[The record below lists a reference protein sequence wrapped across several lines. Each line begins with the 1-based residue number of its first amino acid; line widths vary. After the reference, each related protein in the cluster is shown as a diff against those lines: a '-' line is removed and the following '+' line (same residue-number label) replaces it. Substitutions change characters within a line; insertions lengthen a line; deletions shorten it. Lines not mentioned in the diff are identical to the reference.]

1 MDKNNVDTAKELPTV
16 ISFCSGYGGIER
28 GLDLA
33 GVEHRVLAYVEIE
46 AFAIAN
52 LVNKMEN
59 GLIPPAPIYT
69 DLKTFPAHIFRGCVD
84 ILTGGYPCQP
94 FSAAGKRL
102 GTEDPR
108 HLWPYILDH
117 IKAIRPVRCLFENVE
132 GHISLGLRE
141 VISDLEE
148 DGYSATWG
156 IFSAAEVGAPHQRK
170 RVYIMANSISAGVW
184 DNDRPPAN
192 EGRSAAQFG
201 RADVRQG
208 DREDRSVRPESAG
221 SSSADMADTR
231 DPRPSRAGIE
241 PQPSIKIIEPCD
253 SDSTGECGPD
263 MANADRAGQQTFGN
277 ESRTKWK
284 TGLAGEPSE
293 LANTSSQRFGGES
306 QGQLQQPGRAEVV
319 SAGEELADTGSTGLQ
334 GAKGPRGAGTE
345 RQPNG
350 HSAECG
356 AELADTKS
364 GEPWQQA
371 QWQGGQGVERR
382 SFDKRRSAKPQRETV
397 ADSISARSEIGLSG
411 PERPDE
417 EGQAGMHWPPE
428 PSVGQLV
435 NGNTSRL
442 DGLRRLGI
450 NANERWLQIPC
461 EKDAEACLRELR
473 KYTKALCPPHRS
485 GLDEQQ
491 PFKYTDAL
499 QFLSHVGA
507 PPSGGHPDS
516 GAETA
521 MSALRQNILSAG
533 VVLDTSD
540 APETLW
546 ESLADAEKAWIAMAT
561 CHGCNWESIP
571 IGRVTTEC
579 PNRVDRLRQLGNGVV
594 PQTAA
599 RAWEILSSRL
609 QKS

>member
-1 MDKNNVDTAKELPTV
+1 VDTAKELPTV

-33 GVEHRVLAYVEIE
+33 GVKHRVLAYVEIE

-52 LVNKMEN
+52 LVAKMES
-59 GLIPPAPIYT
+59 GQLVPAPIFT
-69 DLKTFPAHIFRGCVD
+69 DLKTFPAHLFRGCVD
-84 ILTGGYPCQP
+84 IITGGYPCQP

-141 VISDLEE
+141 VIGDLEGA
-148 DGYSATWG
+148 GYSATWG

-170 RVYIMANSISAGVW
+170 RVYIYGQQPRLARQRHSSDTSRMARNQQQRAGL
-184 DNDRPPAN
+184 PAA
-192 EGRSAAQFG
+192 GAVCT
-201 RADVRQG
+201 DV
-208 DREDRSVRPESAG
+208 
-221 SSSADMADTR
+221 ADTR

-263 MANADRAGQQTFGN
+263 MANADRARQQTQRR
-277 ESRTKWK
+277 ESGAERETRL
-284 TGLAGEPSE
+284 TGESGE

-319 SAGEELADTGSTGLQ
+319 GAGEELADTKHLADSAGKFSERRIAEGVASWKPEEAI
-334 GAKGPRGAGTE
+334 GDRGAFA
-345 RQPNG
+345 
-350 HSAECG
+350 SV
-356 AELADTKS
+356 ADT
-364 GEPWQQA
+364 
-371 QWQGGQGVERR
+371 V
-382 SFDKRRSAKPQRETV
+382 
-397 ADSISARSEIGLSG
+397 SARSEIGLSG

-491 PFKYTDAL
+491 SFKYTDAL

-579 PNRVDRLRQLGNGVV
+579 PNRVDRIRQLGNGVV

-599 RAWEILSSRL
+599 RAWTTLTSRG
-609 QKS
+609 KK

>member
-1 MDKNNVDTAKELPTV
+1 MWILPKNYLL
-16 ISFCSGYGGIER
+16 SS
-28 GLDLA
+28 
-33 GVEHRVLAYVEIE
+33 
-46 AFAIAN
+46 AFAQDMVASKED
-52 LVNKMEN
+52 LTLP
-59 GLIPPAPIYT
+59 GLNIESSLMWRSKPSPLRTWLTRWKT
-69 DLKTFPAHIFRGCVD
+69 DSYLPHLFTRILKPSLRIIFRGCVD
-84 ILTGGYPCQP
+84 IITGGYPCQP

-117 IKAIRPVRCLFENVE
+117 INAIRPVRCLFENVE

-141 VISDLEE
+141 VIGDLEGA
-148 DGYSATWG
+148 GYNPTWG

-170 RVYIMANSISAGVW
+170 RVYILADSKSGEPWQQAQWQGGQGVERRSF
-184 DNDRPPAN
+184 DKR
-192 EGRSAAQFG
+192 RSAKPQ
-201 RADVRQG
+201 RETVAD
-208 DREDRSVRPESAG
+208 A
-221 SSSADMADTR
+221 R

-241 PQPSIKIIEPCD
+241 PQPGIKIIEPCD

-319 SAGEELADTGSTGLQ
+319 SAGEELADTKHLADSAGKFSERRIAEGVASWKPEEAI
-334 GAKGPRGAGTE
+334 GDRGAFASVADTVSEGSQGRLSGREDTE
-345 RQPNG
+345 RESQRG
-350 HSAECG
+350 HLG
-356 AELADTKS
+356 R
-364 GEPWQQA
+364 
-371 QWQGGQGVERR
+371 GGT
-382 SFDKRRSAKPQRETV
+382 ALQR
-397 ADSISARSEIGLSG
+397 
-411 PERPDE
+411 
-417 EGQAGMHWPPE
+417 GQEQSWPPE

>member
-52 LVNKMEN
+52 LVAKMES
-59 GLIPPAPIYT
+59 GQLVPAPIFT
-69 DLKTFPAHIFRGCVD
+69 DLKTFPAHLFRGCVD
-84 ILTGGYPCQP
+84 IITGGYPCQP

-170 RVYIMANSISAGVW
+170 RVYILASSRDWDANGIDDSQKQGISQGQDSQPSGVCT
-184 DNDRPPAN
+184 
-192 EGRSAAQFG
+192 
-201 RADVRQG
+201 DV
-208 DREDRSVRPESAG
+208 
-221 SSSADMADTR
+221 ADTR

-241 PQPSIKIIEPCD
+241 PQPGIKIIEPCD

-293 LANTSSQRFGGES
+293 LANTSSQRFSGES
-306 QGQLQQPGRAEVV
+306 QGQLQQPGRAEVI
-319 SAGEELADTGSTGLQ
+319 SAGEELADTKHLADSAGKFSERRIAEGVASWKPEEAI
-334 GAKGPRGAGTE
+334 GDRGAFA
-345 RQPNG
+345 
-350 HSAECG
+350 SV
-356 AELADTKS
+356 ADT
-364 GEPWQQA
+364 
-371 QWQGGQGVERR
+371 V
-382 SFDKRRSAKPQRETV
+382 
-397 ADSISARSEIGLSG
+397 SARSEIGLSG

-579 PNRVDRLRQLGNGVV
+579 PNRVDRIRQLGNGVV

-599 RAWEILSSRL
+599 RAWTTLTSRG
-609 QKS
+609 KK

>member
-1 MDKNNVDTAKELPTV
+1 VNP
-16 ISFCSGYGGIER
+16 GPER
-28 GLDLA
+28 
-33 GVEHRVLAYVEIE
+33 ETR
-46 AFAIAN
+46 
-52 LVNKMEN
+52 
-59 GLIPPAPIYT
+59 
-69 DLKTFPAHIFRGCVD
+69 
-84 ILTGGYPCQP
+84 LTG
-94 FSAAGKRL
+94 
-102 GTEDPR
+102 
-108 HLWPYILDH
+108 
-117 IKAIRPVRCLFENVE
+117 
-132 GHISLGLRE
+132 
-141 VISDLEE
+141 
-148 DGYSATWG
+148 
-156 IFSAAEVGAPHQRK
+156 
-170 RVYIMANSISAGVW
+170 
-184 DNDRPPAN
+184 
-192 EGRSAAQFG
+192 
-201 RADVRQG
+201 
-208 DREDRSVRPESAG
+208 ESG
-221 SSSADMADTR
+221 
-231 DPRPSRAGIE
+231 
-241 PQPSIKIIEPCD
+241 
-253 SDSTGECGPD
+253 
-263 MANADRAGQQTFGN
+263 
-277 ESRTKWK
+277 
-284 TGLAGEPSE
+284 E

-319 SAGEELADTGSTGLQ
+319 SAGEELADTKHLADSAGKFSERRIAEGVASWKPEEAI
-334 GAKGPRGAGTE
+334 GDRGAFA
-345 RQPNG
+345 
-350 HSAECG
+350 SV
-356 AELADTKS
+356 ADT
-364 GEPWQQA
+364 
-371 QWQGGQGVERR
+371 V
-382 SFDKRRSAKPQRETV
+382 
-397 ADSISARSEIGLSG
+397 SARSEIGLSG

-579 PNRVDRLRQLGNGVV
+579 PNRVDRIRQLGNGVV

-599 RAWEILSSRL
+599 KAWTTLTSRG
-609 QKS
+609 KK

>member
-33 GVEHRVLAYVEIE
+33 GVKHRVLAYVEIE

-52 LVNKMEN
+52 LVAKMES
-59 GLIPPAPIYT
+59 GQLVPAPIFT
-69 DLKTFPAHIFRGCVD
+69 DLKTFPAHLFRGCVD
-84 ILTGGYPCQP
+84 IITGGYPCQP

-170 RVYIMANSISAGVW
+170 RVYILASSRDWDANGIDDSQKQGISQGQDSQPSGVCT
-184 DNDRPPAN
+184 DV
-192 EGRSAAQFG
+192 
-201 RADVRQG
+201 AD
-208 DREDRSVRPESAG
+208 A
-221 SSSADMADTR
+221 R

-293 LANTSSQRFGGES
+293 LANASGRRFSGES
-306 QGQLQQPGRAEVV
+306 QGQVQQPGRAEVV
-319 SAGEELADTGSTGLQ
+319 SAGEELADTKHLADSAGKFSERRIAEGVASWKPEEAI
-334 GAKGPRGAGTE
+334 GDRGAFA
-345 RQPNG
+345 
-350 HSAECG
+350 SV
-356 AELADTKS
+356 ADT
-364 GEPWQQA
+364 
-371 QWQGGQGVERR
+371 V
-382 SFDKRRSAKPQRETV
+382 
-397 ADSISARSEIGLSG
+397 SARSEIGLSG

-579 PNRVDRLRQLGNGVV
+579 PNRVDRIRQLGNGVV

-599 RAWEILSSRL
+599 RAWTTLTSRG
-609 QKS
+609 KK

>member
-1 MDKNNVDTAKELPTV
+1 MWILPKNYPLSSAFAQDMVASKEDLTLLESSIESSLMWRSKPSPSPTWSQRWNRVSWFQRLSSRILKPSQRTSFEAALTLSLEATRASRFQQQVSGSAPKTPDTSGPT
-16 ISFCSGYGGIER
+16 SLTTSMQ
-28 GLDLA
+28 LDLFDA
-33 GVEHRVLAYVEIE
+33 S
-46 AFAIAN
+46 
-52 LVNKMEN
+52 
-59 GLIPPAPIYT
+59 
-69 DLKTFPAHIFRGCVD
+69 LKTSRD
-84 ILTGGYPCQP
+84 T
-94 FSAAGKRL
+94 SA
-102 GTEDPR
+102 
-108 HLWPYILDH
+108 LDSE
-117 IKAIRPVRCLFENVE
+117 K
-132 GHISLGLRE
+132 SL
-141 VISDLEE
+141 
-148 DGYSATWG
+148 ATWKAQVTAQRG
-156 IFSAAEVGAPHQRK
+156 EYSRRLKSAHRIRESGSTSWPTAGWQTIRVKRTNGKINSKGRTKAVGAVCK
-170 RVYIMANSISAGVW
+170 NV
-184 DNDRPPAN
+184 
-192 EGRSAAQFG
+192 
-201 RADVRQG
+201 
-208 DREDRSVRPESAG
+208 
-221 SSSADMADTR
+221 ADTR

-263 MANADRAGQQTFGN
+263 MANADRARQQTQRR
-277 ESRTKWK
+277 ESGAERETRL
-284 TGLAGEPSE
+284 TGESGE

-319 SAGEELADTGSTGLQ
+319 GAGEELADTKHLADSAGKFSERRIAEGVASWKPEEAI
-334 GAKGPRGAGTE
+334 GDRGAFA
-345 RQPNG
+345 
-350 HSAECG
+350 SV
-356 AELADTKS
+356 ADT
-364 GEPWQQA
+364 
-371 QWQGGQGVERR
+371 V
-382 SFDKRRSAKPQRETV
+382 
-397 ADSISARSEIGLSG
+397 SARSEIGLSG

-491 PFKYTDAL
+491 SFKYTDAL

-579 PNRVDRLRQLGNGVV
+579 PNRVDRIRQLGNGVV

-599 RAWEILSSRL
+599 RAWTTLTSRG
-609 QKS
+609 KK

>member
-33 GVEHRVLAYVEIE
+33 GVKHRVLAYVEIE

-52 LVNKMEN
+52 LVAKMES
-59 GLIPPAPIYT
+59 GQLVPAPIFT
-69 DLKTFPAHIFRGCVD
+69 DLKTFPAHLFRGCVD
-84 ILTGGYPCQP
+84 IITGGYPCQP

-170 RVYIMANSISAGVW
+170 RVYILASSRDWDANGIDDSQKQGISQGQDSQPSGVCT
-184 DNDRPPAN
+184 
-192 EGRSAAQFG
+192 
-201 RADVRQG
+201 DV
-208 DREDRSVRPESAG
+208 
-221 SSSADMADTR
+221 ADTR

-263 MANADRAGQQTFGN
+263 MANADRARQQTQRR
-277 ESRTKWK
+277 ESGAERETRL
-284 TGLAGEPSE
+284 TGESGE

-319 SAGEELADTGSTGLQ
+319 GAGEELADTKHLADSAGKFSERRIAEGVASWKPEEAI
-334 GAKGPRGAGTE
+334 GDRGAFA
-345 RQPNG
+345 
-350 HSAECG
+350 SV
-356 AELADTKS
+356 ADT
-364 GEPWQQA
+364 
-371 QWQGGQGVERR
+371 V
-382 SFDKRRSAKPQRETV
+382 
-397 ADSISARSEIGLSG
+397 SARSEIGLSG

-491 PFKYTDAL
+491 SFKYTDAL

-579 PNRVDRLRQLGNGVV
+579 PNRVDRIRQLGNGVV

-599 RAWEILSSRL
+599 RAWTTLTSRG
-609 QKS
+609 KK

>member
-33 GVEHRVLAYVEIE
+33 GVKHRVLAYVEIE

-117 IKAIRPVRCLFENVE
+117 INAIRPVRCFFENVE

-141 VISDLEE
+141 VIDDLEGA
-148 DGYSATWG
+148 GYRTTWG

-170 RVYIMANSISAGVW
+170 RVYI
-184 DNDRPPAN
+184 
-192 EGRSAAQFG
+192 
-201 RADVRQG
+201 
-208 DREDRSVRPESAG
+208 
-221 SSSADMADTR
+221 
-231 DPRPSRAGIE
+231 
-241 PQPSIKIIEPCD
+241 
-253 SDSTGECGPD
+253 
-263 MANADRAGQQTFGN
+263 
-277 ESRTKWK
+277 
-284 TGLAGEPSE
+284 
-293 LANTSSQRFGGES
+293 
-306 QGQLQQPGRAEVV
+306 
-319 SAGEELADTGSTGLQ
+319 LADS
-334 GAKGPRGAGTE
+334 
-345 RQPNG
+345 
-350 HSAECG
+350 
-356 AELADTKS
+356 KS

-491 PFKYTDAL
+491 SFKYTDAL

-579 PNRVDRLRQLGNGVV
+579 PNRVDRIRQLGNGVV

-599 RAWEILSSRL
+599 KAWTTLTSRG
-609 QKS
+609 KK